1 MPTPKIVKKHLRLLD
16 KTVCGRKL
24 SATIALAPGQTFIS
38 PLVSSDERCARCE
51 KRMNKWLV
59 EARARMLAADNAPVE
74 EEAAPEVVEEQVAP
88 PEPETVEEPVE
99 EKSEDVLYA
108 EAMDRLKAKFGLA
121 A

>member
-38 PLVSSDERCARCE
+38 PLVVSEERCARCE

-59 EARARMLAADNAPVE
+59 EARAKMLAAANEPAVE
-74 EEAAPEVVEEQVAP
+74 EEVAVEPEVVEVAP
-88 PEPETVEEPVE
+88 TPEPVVE

-108 EAMDRLKAKFGLA
+108 EAMERFKAKYNIA

>member
-24 SATIALAPGQTFIS
+24 SPTIALAPGQTFIH

-51 KRMNKWLV
+51 KRMTLWLV
-59 EARARMLAADNAPVE
+59 EAREKALAAAQVVE
-74 EEAAPEVVEEQVAP
+74 EVVEEAVEVAP
-88 PEPETVEEPVE
+88 TPEPEVEVEEVEE
-99 EKSEDVLYA
+99 EKSEEVLYA
-108 EAMDRLKAKFGLA
+108 EAMERFKAKFGIA